1 MLKIKQYVK
10 AESLEQAYE
19 LNQKKTNRIV
29 GGMLWLK
36 MSTAQIQTAID
47 LSGLGLDQIE
57 ESEEEF
63 SIGCMVTL
71 RQLEEH
77 EGLNAYTDGAAR
89 ECAEYCRGA
98 VPESGYGGR
107 QYFRQIWIFGCADA
121 VSGAGYGGGAGSCGT
136 DAAGGVCLFKERQG
150 CAGKADCEEA

>member
-57 ESEEEF
+57 ETEDAWK
-63 SIGCMVTL
+63 IGCMVSL
-71 RQLEEH
+71 RDLELH
-77 EGLNAYTDGAAR
+77 EGLNAVSYTHLDV
-89 ECAEYCRGA
+89 YK
-98 VPESGYGGR
+98 R
-107 QYFRQIWIFGCADA
+107 QLLCIVFQRIRKRI
-121 VSGAGYGGGAGSCGT
+121 
-136 DAAGGVCLFKERQG
+136 
-150 CAGKADCEEA
+150 